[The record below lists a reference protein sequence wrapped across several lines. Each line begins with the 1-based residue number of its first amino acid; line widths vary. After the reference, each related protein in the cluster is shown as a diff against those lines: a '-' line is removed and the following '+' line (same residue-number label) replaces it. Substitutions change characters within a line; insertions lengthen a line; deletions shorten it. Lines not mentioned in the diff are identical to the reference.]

1 MRLLRIHPQNVRY
14 FTTRTIWSW
23 RGRIASS
30 TVVADKGVVAVKNL
44 NYAYALNDDVRQ
56 MRDDLGLTQEKA
68 SELLGFSYRKYQK
81 IEYREVELKFR
92 EYGRIMRI
100 FSKYYAQKQGLVFSD
115 NHTIESVTERLT
127 RIVKGMF
134 GGDDD

>member
-1 MRLLRIHPQNVRY
+1 M
-14 FTTRTIWSW
+14 
-23 RGRIASS
+23 
-30 TVVADKGVVAVKNL
+30 KNL

-68 SELLGFSYRKYQK
+68 AELLGFSYRKYQK

-115 NHTIESVTERLT
+115 NNTIESVTERLT